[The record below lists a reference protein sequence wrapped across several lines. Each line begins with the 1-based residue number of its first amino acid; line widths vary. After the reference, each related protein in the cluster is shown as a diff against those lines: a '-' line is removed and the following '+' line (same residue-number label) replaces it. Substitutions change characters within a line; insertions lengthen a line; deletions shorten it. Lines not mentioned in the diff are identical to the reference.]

1 MNGHTRHETGLLSA
15 PPPRWSFDQHA
26 GEVPSYKL
34 VDRRIANSN
43 PQTEHVLSAGPAP
56 NQRRS
61 PAGAKTQLC
70 RGLHSRPFACR
81 VASVTN
87 TVFKCGN
94 PRHVTKLTRKS
105 CCARR
110 CRLAVHALQ
119 VRK

>member
-26 GEVPSYKL
+26 GEAPSYKL
-34 VDRRIANSN
+34 GDCRIANYN

-61 PAGAKTQLC
+61 PAGAESQLC
-70 RGLHSRPFACR
+70 RVLHGRPFACR
-81 VASVTN
+81 VASVD

-94 PRHVTKLTRKS
+94 RRHVTKIARKS